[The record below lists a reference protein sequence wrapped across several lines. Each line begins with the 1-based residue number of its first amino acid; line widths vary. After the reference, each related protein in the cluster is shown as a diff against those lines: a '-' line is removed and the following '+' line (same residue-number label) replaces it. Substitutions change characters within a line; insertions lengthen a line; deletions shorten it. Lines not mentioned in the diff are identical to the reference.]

1 MLSLPDR
8 IDYAGYEICHKAGN
22 HPHTVAVLTRFV
34 GEVQADAT
42 KEERRAVV
50 ALLLSYAASADDSAL
65 ALCAARI
72 AAGQHRGGA
81 R

>member
-1 MLSLPDR
+1 MQSLPDR
-8 IDYAGYEICHKAGN
+8 IDRAGYEICSKAGN
-22 HPHTVAVLTRFV
+22 HAHTVSVLTRFV
-34 GEVQADAT
+34 GEVQADAI
-42 KEERRAVV
+42 EDERRAVV
-50 ALLLSYAASADDSAL
+50 AYLLSHAAGADDSAL

>member
-1 MLSLPDR
+1 MHSLPDR
-8 IDYAGYEICHKAGN
+8 IDRAGYEICSKAGN
-22 HPHTVAVLTRFV
+22 HAHSVFVLTRFV
-34 GEVQADAT
+34 GEVQADAI
-42 KEERRAVV
+42 EAERRAVV
-50 ALLLSYAASADDSAL
+50 AYLLSHAAGADDSAL

>member
-22 HPHTVAVLTRFV
+22 HPHAVSVLTRFV
-34 GEVQADAT
+34 REVRTEAAED
-42 KEERRAVV
+42 ERRAVV
-50 ALLLSYAASADDSAL
+50 AYLLSHAAGADDSAL